1 MALFKDLQTG
11 NVTEFLLD
19 WDIVQMRRHPDYE
32 EVPEVTVVEEPIVI
46 KKPVKKLAVTT
57 EEE

>member
-32 EVPEVTVVEEPIVI
+32 EVPEVAVVEEPIVI
-46 KKPVKKLAVTT
+46 KKAVIKSK
-57 EEE
+57 EV